1 MGTDPIYALPSSGKW
16 GLSPFIL
23 TVTLFL
29 AACVS
34 LPAEENFARVMDRQ
48 VGKHADDA
56 DFYPALYRLRLANTE
71 RLANG
76 HTREEYAAGY
86 KGRCKLYF
94 ELSPARRVVGWSAD
108 GDRGECVIPR
118 PGRTG

>member
-1 MGTDPIYALPSSGKW
+1 MRSIALS
-16 GLSPFIL
+16 LIVLL
-23 TVTLFL
+23 TS
-29 AACVS
+29 AACASRPVD
-34 LPAEENFARVMDRQ
+34 EENFARVMDRQ
-48 VGKHADDA
+48 VGKHAEDA
-56 DFYPALYRLRLANTE
+56 DFYPTLYRLRLANTE

-76 HTREEYAAGY
+76 HTREEYVAGH

-94 ELSPARRVVGWSAD
+94 EISPARRVIGWSTD

>member
-1 MGTDPIYALPSSGKW
+1 MRL
-16 GLSPFIL
+16 LL
-23 TVTLFL
+23 VTVAIFL
-29 AACVS
+29 AACATRVD
-34 LPAEENFARVMDRQ
+34 EENFARVMDRQ
-48 VGKHADDA
+48 VGKQADDA
-56 DFYPALYRLRLANTE
+56 DFYPLLYRLRLANTE

-76 HTREEYAAGY
+76 HIREEYVAGY

-94 ELSPARRVVGWSAD
+94 ELSPARRVVGWSTD

>member
-1 MGTDPIYALPSSGKW
+1 MKPLWLTLAL
-16 GLSPFIL
+16 L
-23 TVTLFL
+23 L
-29 AACVS
+29 AACAS
-34 LPAEENFARVMDRQ
+34 RPEDENFARVMDRQ

-56 DFYPALYRLRLANTE
+56 DFYPALYRLRLANSE

-94 ELSPARRVVGWSAD
+94 ELSPARRVVGWSSD